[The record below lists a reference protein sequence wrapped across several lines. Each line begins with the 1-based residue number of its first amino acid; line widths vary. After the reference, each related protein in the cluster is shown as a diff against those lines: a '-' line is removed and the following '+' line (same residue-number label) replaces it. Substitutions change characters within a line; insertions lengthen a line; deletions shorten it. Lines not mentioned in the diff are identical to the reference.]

1 VLFECLIAD
10 DDTVAVLGVSC
21 GGVMCME
28 RSEVVMARIKEDWPP
43 DLPLPEVRFGIP
55 MEPVQWAATFDD
67 ELYARAKAALA
78 VVRQGINIDA
88 EEHAPGA

>member
-1 VLFECLIAD
+1 
-10 DDTVAVLGVSC
+10 
-21 GGVMCME
+21 
-28 RSEVVMARIKEDWPP
+28 
-43 DLPLPEVRFGIP
+43 

-67 ELYARAKAALA
+67 ELHARTKAALA